1 MARFGAKDIGRVRRG
16 LAGGV
21 AGVLVFALASTWMA
35 RAAPNCPEAPGDWRA
50 GGEIYHRTCVT
61 CHGEDG
67 HGARRG
73 VPDFTTGVM
82 AYSSDSLA
90 AHIEHGF
97 RAPGRVLAM
106 PPKGGNPG
114 LTAEDIRNLL
124 AYLHH
129 AFGCG

>member
-1 MARFGAKDIGRVRRG
+1 MRRSRGAATLLALLLAPV
-16 LAGGV
+16 LAG
-21 AGVLVFALASTWMA
+21 LA
-35 RAAPNCPEAPGDWRA
+35 RAADCADTEGDWHA
-50 GGEIYHRTCVT
+50 GKTVYDKTCIG
-61 CHGEDG
+61 CHGRNG
-67 HGARRG
+67 QGVRGG

-90 AHIEHGF
+90 AHIEQGF
-97 RAPGRVLAM
+97 RSPGRSLAM

-114 LTAEDIRNLL
+114 LSAADIRAVL